1 VEDAPGRDDDQEE
14 QIEHP
19 SILAETG

>member
-14 QIEHP
+14 QIKHP